1 MRHRNSIRAVGVD
14 ANVWDREAAPRS
26 YHAASGHL
34 LRLCLALNNTASG
47 AARGLGP
54 LAELGRA
61 RLEAR
66 GVFFFYLNQPLL
78 KFNSASAPST

>member
-66 GVFFFYLNQPLL
+66 GVFFFISINLY
-78 KFNSASAPST
+78 